1 MYQRLKAHVN
11 QFLSPLMKEGLKHG
25 LKHGLKGAQESQQA
39 HPDELLDA
47 PFLDATQSIR
57 LLTFNIQVGIS
68 TSSYRHY
75 LTRSWQHIL
84 PHRKRQENLD
94 KIAVLLGDYD
104 VVALQEA
111 DGGSLRS
118 GFVNQVEYLAN
129 EGKFPYWYQQLNRNL
144 GPVAKH
150 SNGLLSRFRPI
161 QVDEHSLPGLIPGRG
176 VIVAQYGKKEDPIV
190 LVIMHL
196 SLSDSAQKQQLR
208 FVRDIIEDFNHVI
221 LMGDMNTHAE
231 KILHDSPLKGAG
243 LVALPGVSHT
253 FPSWRPEKALD
264 HILVSRSLLVKQAGV
279 VTFPVSD
286 HLPIAL
292 EVSLPESYHDS

>member
-1 MYQRLKAHVN
+1 MYQKIKRRIG
-11 QFLSPLMKEGLKHG
+11 QFLPPLGG
-25 LKHGLKGAQESQQA
+25 RSQYS
-39 HPDELLDA
+39 HPDDLIDT
-47 PFLDATQSIR
+47 PFLDAVSSVR

-75 LTRSWQHIL
+75 LTKSWQHVL
-84 PHRKRQENLD
+84 PHRRRQENLD
-94 KIAVLLGDYD
+94 KIAAFLSDYD
-104 VVALQEA
+104 MVALQEV

-118 GFVNQVEYLAN
+118 GFINQVEYLAL
-129 EGKFPYWYQQLNRNL
+129 EGNFPYWYQQLNRNF

-150 SNGLLSRFRPI
+150 SNGLLSRYRPFE
-161 QVDEHSLPGLIPGRG
+161 VEEYSLPGLIPGRG
-176 VIVAQYGKKEDPIV
+176 VIVAKYGKKLDPLV

-196 SLSDSAQKQQLR
+196 SLSDSAQRQQLS
-208 FVRDIIEDFNHVI
+208 FINNLIGEFNHVV

-231 KILHDSPLKGAG
+231 KILHDSPLQNAG

-264 HILVSRSLLVKQAGV
+264 HILISRDLLVKRAEV

-292 EVSLPESYHDS
+292 EFTLPDGYFKK

>member
-1 MYQRLKAHVN
+1 MYQRIKHHLN
-11 QFLSPLMKEGLKHG
+11 QILAPLRAG
-25 LKHGLKGAQESQQA
+25 SQQS
-39 HPDELLDA
+39 HPDDLADA
-47 PFLDATQSIR
+47 PFLDGEQTLR

-75 LTRSWQHIL
+75 LTKSWQHIL

-94 KIAVLLGDYD
+94 KIAELLSDYD
-104 VVALQEA
+104 VVALQEV

-118 GFVNQVEYLAN
+118 GFINQVEYLAT
-129 EGKFPYWYQQLNRNL
+129 ESDFPFWYQQLNRNF

-161 QVDEHSLPGLIPGRG
+161 AVDEYSLPGLIPGRG
-176 VIVAQYGKKEDPIV
+176 VIVAQYGKHEDPIV

-196 SLSDSAQKQQLR
+196 SLSDSAQNQQLR
-208 FVRDIIEDFNHVI
+208 FVRDLVSGFNHVI

-231 KILHDSPLKGAG
+231 KILHDSPLKGVG

-264 HILVSRSLLVKQAGV
+264 HILVSRSLLVKRAGV

-292 EVSLPESYHDS
+292 EVKLPEGY

>member
-1 MYQRLKAHVN
+1 MYHRIKRRITEIIT
-11 QFLSPLMKEGLKHG
+11 PLN
-25 LKHGLKGAQESQQA
+25 ESLQNTESRQV
-39 HPDELLDA
+39 HPDEVQGT
-47 PFLDATQSIR
+47 PFLDAEKTIR

-84 PHRKRQENLD
+84 PHKKRQENLD
-94 KIAVLLGDYD
+94 KIAERIAQYD
-104 VVALQEA
+104 VVALQEV

-118 GFVNQVEYLAN
+118 GFINQVEYLAN
-129 EGKFPYWYQQLNRNL
+129 GAGFPFWFQQLNRNF

-150 SNGLLSRFRPI
+150 SNGLLSRFRPHKI
-161 QVDEHSLPGLIPGRG
+161 EEHRLPGLIPGRG
-176 VIVAQYGKKEDPIV
+176 VIVAEYGKPEDPIV

-208 FVRDIIEDFNHVI
+208 FVRDLVDDYKHVI

-243 LVALPGVSHT
+243 LVALPGVSHS

-264 HILVSRSLLVKQAGV
+264 HILVSRSLLVKKAGV

-286 HLPIAL
+286 HLPIEL
-292 EVSLPESYHDS
+292 EVTLPKGY

>member
-1 MYQRLKAHVN
+1 MRKRLKFSLPNV
-11 QFLSPLMKEGLKHG
+11 LSPMGSASRVVH
-25 LKHGLKGAQESQQA
+25 QSVIDQT
-39 HPDELLDA
+39 PYLD
-47 PFLDATQSIR
+47 PTQTIR

-75 LTRSWQHIL
+75 ITRSWQHIL
-84 PHRKRQENLD
+84 PHKNRQENLR
-94 KIAVLLGDYD
+94 KIAMMLRDYD
-104 VVALQEA
+104 VVALQEV

-118 GFVNQVEYLAN
+118 GFVNQVEYLAG
-129 EGKFPYWYQQLNRNL
+129 EGDFAYWYQQLNRNF
-144 GPVAKH
+144 GPIAKH

-161 QVDEHSLPGLIPGRG
+161 QVNEYSLPGLIPGRG
-176 VIVAQYGKKEDPIV
+176 IIVAKYGKKEDPIV

-196 SLSDSAQKQQLR
+196 SLSDKAQTQQLR
-208 FVRDIIEDFNHVI
+208 FVRNLIEEYQHII

-231 KILHDSPLKGAG
+231 KLLHNSPLKTSG

-264 HILVSRSLLVKQAGV
+264 HILVSRSLVVKHAGV
-279 VTFPVSD
+279 VPFPVSD

-292 EVSLPESYHDS
+292 DVRLPDSYHD

>member
-1 MYQRLKAHVN
+1 MYRKLKNQLN
-11 QFLSPLMKEGLKHG
+11 QFLAPLNVG
-25 LKHGLKGAQESQQA
+25 SQQS
-39 HPDELLDA
+39 HPDDLLET
-47 PFLDATQSIR
+47 PYLERVPSVR
-57 LLTFNIQVGIS
+57 LLTFNIQVGIA

-75 LTRSWQHIL
+75 LTKSWQHVL
-84 PHRKRQENLD
+84 PHRRRQENLD
-94 KIAVLLGDYD
+94 KIAAFLNEYD
-104 VVALQEA
+104 MVALQEV

-118 GFVNQVEYLAN
+118 GFINQVEYLAN
-129 EGKFPYWYQQLNRNL
+129 EAGFPYWYQQLNRNF

-150 SNGLLSRFRPI
+150 SNGLLSRYRPLK
-161 QVDEHSLPGLIPGRG
+161 VEEYSLPSLIPGRG
-176 VIVAQYGKKEDPIV
+176 VIVAQYGKKEDPLV

-196 SLSDSAQKQQLR
+196 SLIDSAQRLQLK
-208 FVRDIIEDFNHVI
+208 FVRDLIDEFNHVV

-231 KILHDSPLKGAG
+231 KLLHDSPLQGAG

-264 HILVSRSLLVKQAGV
+264 HILISRNLLVKRAEV

-292 EVSLPESYHDS
+292 EFSLPEGY

>member
-1 MYQRLKAHVN
+1 MYERLKYRLN
-11 QFLSPLMKEGLKHG
+11 QILAPLEASSQTSSKAEI
-25 LKHGLKGAQESQQA
+25 EST
-39 HPDELLDA
+39 PYLD
-47 PFLDATQSIR
+47 TSKTIR

-75 LTRSWQHIL
+75 LTRSWQHFL
-84 PHRKRQENLD
+84 PHKNRNENLD
-94 KIAVLLGDYD
+94 KISALLKDYD
-104 VVALQEA
+104 VVALQEV

-118 GFVNQVEYLAN
+118 GFINQVQYLA
-129 EGKFPYWYQQLNRNL
+129 EASAFPFWYQQLNRNF
-144 GPVAKH
+144 GPLAKH

-161 QVDEHSLPGLIPGRG
+161 EVDEYRLPALIPGRG
-176 VIVAQYGKKEDPIV
+176 VIVAKYGLKEDPIV

-196 SLSDSAQKQQLR
+196 SLSKAAQTTQLS
-208 FVRDIIEDFNHVI
+208 FVRDLIADYEHVI

-231 KILHDSPLKGAG
+231 SILHNSPLKSSG

-264 HILVSRSLLVKQAGV
+264 HILVSRSLEVKKAGV
-279 VTFPVSD
+279 VSFPVSD

-292 EVSLPESYHDS
+292 DVRLPESYQQDAK